1 MGIAYDPSKDQARLV
16 DLAVAELAP
25 QPPLAGYRRGR
36 TVEAFSA
43 DQLRGVPILGLGVG
57 GAINGT
63 RPGDSAAELRRAE
76 LDCVSAREHRNRFKP

>member
-1 MGIAYDPSKDQARLV
+1 MGVAFDPSRHNLV
-16 DLAVAELAP
+16 DLAVAAIEQPAP
-25 QPPLAGYRRGR
+25 APGHARGK

-63 RPGDSAAELRRAE
+63 RPGDSAAELERAG
-76 LDCVSAREHRNRFKP
+76 REILRASLHRNRFKR

>member
-1 MGIAYDPSKDQARLV
+1 MGIAFDPTKQTLV

-25 QPPLAGYRRGR
+25 QVPVPGHARGR
-36 TVEAFSA
+36 VVEAFSA

-63 RPGDSAAELRRAE
+63 RPGDSAGE
-76 LDCVSAREHRNRFKP
+76 LDRAAREILRSSLHRNRFKPS